1 LPEDARSV
9 GLSTPDG
16 WSFLFSLD
24 YRIAEPGLSPG
35 YARRAA
41 KMLRGAVQKEE
52 TTMRKTILT
61 MIAAS
66 LIAAS
71 SVPAA
76 TASERHPTGKAD
88 RAATNERFRNSNAF
102 ATPAHV
108 AVQPDWSRYIGAM
121 SAPAGR

>member
-1 LPEDARSV
+1 MDGPSSFPSIIGLPNPGYFQAMQDARQNA
-9 GLSTPDG
+9 P
-16 WSFLFSLD
+16 
-24 YRIAEPGLSPG
+24 
-35 YARRAA
+35 RRCA
-41 KMLRGAVQKEE
+41 KEE

-76 TASERHPTGKAD
+76 TASERHHTGKAD
-88 RAATNERFRNSNAF
+88 RAVTNEQFRNSNAF
-102 ATPAHV
+102 AAPAHV
-108 AVQPDWSRYIGAM
+108 AVQPDWSRYNGAM